1 MATRNTNSAI
11 EAYLSD
17 TVSLVRS
24 LVVKS
29 EITAKKINQ
38 ALVKQYGEAAVLQD
52 FPETWKYYMN
62 LAGEY
67 HKTDQM
73 MKVISLDTHEWID
86 FTVENMKLHIAT
98 AKAYQHGTRYY
109 YSLARKYP
117 SQVPLILAI
126 TNPVNKQRA
135 IEAPDVTILAW
146 RRDLVETQEDNLI
159 LEIQTYIRNYLSR
172 NTVIG
177 FNNIYDYY
185 PVLTLANLWMSLP
198 SKIMNIRLRNCKTE
212 KTHSFH
218 MTQYLASHGRLDRFI
233 PYLTLE
239 QVMYLYHNIDRLNK
253 HAGKTEI
260 FKELIHW
267 ILVLR
272 RVPLSEYTIR
282 QLQEFGSDMLP
293 TLRAKRTPLSTLD
306 NTAEAAYVDMDIFFK
321 KEAGTQKGNPRYF
334 EVALPRIEHS
344 LKTFNGSTILTK
356 DLESAMVD
364 YTNAVPDPLPDV
376 MMRQW
381 AYMATNNLYNVVVSF
396 SHPGSGESF
405 SLMAKDALIYYS
417 YVYLNAHGVTVTK
430 IPNFFNLK
438 FRLNP
443 LPNKDEL
450 YRLVPDKFPE
460 LYDWIDKIL
469 IQQPRLY
476 PCTSI
481 QMFNDLTTQIYN
493 RALSYWLEMGAMN
506 DPLKRGVAGC
516 IVSKLYGAEIIEL
529 AEPGQTIQSW
539 LTENNMPVYD
549 YTREEA
555 STILKQIYEN
565 ATGMALDDTKSL
577 KAIQKALLELF
588 GQQSSYAI
596 QFMREINDSDI
607 IPLTGAA
614 IRIGVD
620 GEETHDEVHILAPV
634 RILDVQQESHDNV
647 YVPIADIKVEADLDQ
662 MAHEVHLEAEVHIN
676 LEGQQE
682 YYVSL
687 PVPVVRIEEP
697 GMSPDAQTDRF
708 YPMDFYN
715 KLSPAQIAG
724 IANNL

>member
-1 MATRNTNSAI
+1 MATRTTNSAI
-11 EAYLSD
+11 DAYLSD
-17 TVSLVRS
+17 TISLVRS

-38 ALVKQYGEAAVLQD
+38 ALVKQYGEGAVYQEYPD
-52 FPETWKYYMN
+52 TWKYYMN

-67 HKTDQM
+67 HSTDQI
-73 MKVISLDTHEWID
+73 MKVISLDTHELID
-86 FTVENMKLHIAT
+86 FTVENMKLHVAT
-98 AKAYQHGTRYY
+98 SKAYQHGTRYY

-126 TNPVNKQRA
+126 TNPVNKQVA
-135 IEAPDVTILAW
+135 IQAEDLTILTW

-185 PVLTLANLWMSLP
+185 PVLTYANLWMSLP
-198 SKIMNIRLRNCKTE
+198 SKIMNIRLKNCMTE

-272 RVPLSEYTIR
+272 RIPLSEYSIR

-293 TLRAKRTPLSTLD
+293 ALRAKRTPLSTLE
-306 NTAEAAYVDMDIFFK
+306 NTAEAAYVNMDIFFQ
-321 KEAGTQKGNPRYF
+321 KEAGTEKGNPRYF
-334 EVALPRIEHS
+334 EVALPSIEHS
-344 LKTFNGSTILTK
+344 LETYNGSKILTK

-381 AYMATNNLYNVVVSF
+381 AYMATNDLYNVVVNF

-405 SLMAKDALIYYS
+405 SLMAKDALIYYC
-417 YVYLNAHGVTVTK
+417 YVYLNAHGMTVTQMPK
-430 IPNFFNLK
+430 FFNLK

-443 LPNKDEL
+443 LPPKEQL
-450 YRLVPDKFPE
+450 YQLVPNKFPE

-476 PCTSI
+476 PCTSVR
-481 QMFNDLTTQIYN
+481 MFNELTNQIYE
-493 RALSYWLEMGAMN
+493 RALSYWFDLGAIN
-506 DPLKRGVAGC
+506 DPLKRGVAGD
-516 IVSKLYGAEIIEL
+516 IASKLYGAEVIEL
-529 AEPGQTIQSW
+529 GEPGQTIQSW
-539 LTENNMPVYD
+539 LVENNMPVYD

-555 STILKQIYEN
+555 NTILKQIYEN
-565 ATGMALDDTKSL
+565 ATGMAIDDTKSL

-588 GQQSSYAI
+588 SQQSSYAI

-620 GEETHDEVHILAPV
+620 GEETNDLVHILAPV
-634 RILDVQQESHDNV
+634 RILDVLQESHDNV
-647 YVPIADIKVEADLDQ
+647 YVPIADIKVEADIDPMTAEAQLK
-662 MAHEVHLEAEVHIN
+662 AEVHIN
-676 LEGQQE
+676 LEGNQE

-687 PVPVVRIEEP
+687 PVPAVRFEDP
-697 GMSPDAQTDRF
+697 GMSPNPQKDRF
-708 YPMDFYN
+708 YPMDFHD
-715 KLSPAQIAG
+715 KLSPAQLAN

>member
-1 MATRNTNSAI
+1 MATRTTNSAI
-11 EAYLSD
+11 DAYMSD
-17 TVSLVRS
+17 TISLVRS

-38 ALVKQYGEAAVLQD
+38 ALVKQYGEGAVYQEYPD
-52 FPETWKYYMN
+52 TWKYYMN

-67 HKTDQM
+67 HSTDQI
-73 MKVISLDTHEWID
+73 MKVISLDTHELID

-109 YSLARKYP
+109 YSLARKFP

-126 TNPVNKQRA
+126 TNPVNKQVA
-135 IEAPDVTILAW
+135 INAPDLTILTW

-159 LEIQTYIRNYLSR
+159 LEIQNYIRNYLSR

-185 PVLTLANLWMSLP
+185 PVLTYANLWMSLP
-198 SKIMNIRLRNCKTE
+198 SKIMNIRLKNCKTE

-272 RVPLSEYTIR
+272 RVPLSEYSIR

-293 TLRAKRTPLSTLD
+293 TLRAKRTPLSTLE
-306 NTAEAAYVDMDIFFK
+306 NTAEAAYVNMDIFFQ
-321 KEAGTQKGNPRYF
+321 KEAGTEKGNPRYF

-344 LKTFNGSTILTK
+344 LETYNGSKILTK

-381 AYMATNNLYNVVVSF
+381 AYMATNDLYNVVVNF

-405 SLMAKDALIYYS
+405 SLMAKDALIYYC

-430 IPNFFNLK
+430 MPSFFNLK

-443 LPNKDEL
+443 LPSKDQL
-450 YRLVPDKFPE
+450 YQLVPNKFPE

-476 PCTSI
+476 PCTSVR
-481 QMFNDLTTQIYN
+481 MFNELTNQIYE
-493 RALSYWLEMGAMN
+493 RALSYWFDLGAIN
-506 DPLKRGVAGC
+506 DPLKRGVAGN
-516 IVSKLYGAEIIEL
+516 IVGKLYGAEVIEL
-529 AEPGQTIQSW
+529 GEPGQTIQSW
-539 LTENNMPVYD
+539 LVENNMPVYD

-555 STILKQIYEN
+555 NTILKQIYEN
-565 ATGMALDDTKSL
+565 ATGTALDDTKSL

-588 GQQSSYAI
+588 SQQSSYAI

-620 GEETHDEVHILAPV
+620 GEESNDLVHILAPV
-634 RILDVQQESHDNV
+634 RILDVQQESHDAV
-647 YVPIADIKVEADLDQ
+647 YAPIPDIKVEADIDP
-662 MAHEVHLEAEVHIN
+662 MTAEAHLKAEVHIK
-676 LEGQQE
+676 LEGVQE

-687 PVPVVRIEEP
+687 PVPAVRFEDP
-697 GMSPDAQTDRF
+697 GMSPNPQKDRF
-708 YPMDFYN
+708 YPMDFHD
-715 KLSPAQIAG
+715 KLTPAQIAA